1 MYQLLHGVRILDLT
15 RLLPGGYASQLL
27 ADLGAEVLKV
37 EDPWQGDYLRW
48 MKPYIPGTKESALY
62 WSLNRNKKSLKLN
75 LKSPEGP
82 LIGIFTKA
90 NVLDA
95 FLAGADSS
103 EGIGQHFN
111 PQVVTIQVDAPYREV
126 EQRAKQSSVGTG
138 VVVDKNGKALG
149 IFTKVDMILALFRE
163 ADLLATK
170 LSTVYQAMPNGIIVV
185 DQGNRIQQ
193 INPAGEKILELGQE
207 VLIGCLFDDVI
218 SGLNL
223 NVVLKQ
229 SKQLAGVQTQMNNVT
244 VLCNIS
250 PVGELAGTVIV
261 FQALTDFDQVAL
273 ELDATKRLF
282 ETLLTVTNI
291 GYEAIFVVDDQGKI
305 TLVNEAAC
313 KFFNKREE
321 ELLEQPIDQVI
332 ENTRLLRT
340 LKTGMAETN
349 EVQVIYGR
357 PYIVSRLPIV
367 RQGKIIGAVGK
378 IIFQKLE
385 EVKDLAQ
392 KLAQMDLE
400 LNFYKEQ
407 VGSTRLPVTFNQI
420 VTVSQDM
427 RRLKQEAEI
436 AARGNSTIMLTGESG
451 TGKELFAEAIHQA
464 SPYRNGPY
472 VKVNCA
478 AVPENLLESEFFGYA
493 SGAFTG
499 AQKGG
504 KAGKFA
510 VANGGTLFLDEI
522 GDMSLNLQSKL
533 LRVLEDR
540 CFEPVGSNEPV
551 KVDVRIIAATNKD
564 LIQKVASGEF
574 RSDLYYRLNVISF
587 RLLPIRD
594 RVEDIIPLV
603 HVFLERLNQDFGK
616 QISGVTSGV
625 HKILT
630 NHRWPGNVRELK
642 NVIERAVNFAS
653 GELLE
658 TADLPFYLREEKQE
672 SLNLAKEWNLE
683 NAHEHLDKETLEK
696 ALLKMNGN
704 KSEVARLLGIS
715 RSWLYEKIRR
725 YDINPR

>member
-1 MYQLLHGVRILDLT
+1 MLMNDMMTRDVPLLRPKDHLRQGVEL
-15 RLLPGGYASQLL
+15 
-27 ADLGAEVLKV
+27 
-37 EDPWQGDYLRW
+37 LRW
-48 MKPYIPGTKESALY
+48 TKLDAL
-62 WSLNRNKKSLKLN
+62 
-75 LKSPEGP
+75 PVVDEEGF

-95 FLAGADSS
+95 FLAGADPL
-103 EGIGQHFN
+103 EFIERHFN
-111 PQVVTIQVDAPYREV
+111 PQVVTVEADTPYREV

-138 VVVDKNGKALG
+138 VVVDKDGKALG
-149 IFTKVDMILALFRE
+149 IFTKVDMILALFQE
-163 ADLLATK
+163 AEQMAIK
-170 LSTVYQAMPNGIIVV
+170 LNTVYQAMPNGIIVV
-185 DQGNRIQQ
+185 DRNNHIQQ
-193 INPAGEKILELGQE
+193 INSSGEKILGLKQEILKGQAFSG
-207 VLIGCLFDDVI
+207 VFP
-218 SGLNL
+218 GLNL
-223 NVVLKQ
+223 SLVLKQ
-229 SKQLAGVQTQMNNVT
+229 SRHLVGVQAQMNQVT

-250 PVGELAGTVIV
+250 PMGDEVAGAVIV
-261 FQALTDFDQVAL
+261 FQALTDLDQVAL
-273 ELDATKRLF
+273 ELDATKRLY

-291 GYEAIFVVDDQGKI
+291 AYEAIFVVDDQGKI

-313 KFFNKREE
+313 QFFGKREE
-321 ELLEQPIDQVI
+321 DLLKQPIDQVM

-349 EVQVIYGR
+349 EIQVIYGR

-385 EVKDLAQ
+385 EVKEVAQ
-392 KLAQMDLE
+392 RLAQMDLE

-407 VGSTRLPVTFNQI
+407 VGSNRLPVTFNQI
-420 VTVSQDM
+420 ITVSQEL
-427 RRLKQEAEI
+427 RHLKQEAEI

-464 SPYRNGPY
+464 SPHRNGPY
-472 VKVNCA
+472 VRVNCS
-478 AVPENLLESEFFGYA
+478 AVPENLLESEFFGYV

-499 AQKGG
+499 AAKGG

-540 CFEPVGSNEPV
+540 CFEPVGSNESV
-551 KVDVRIIAATNKD
+551 KVDVRILAATNKD
-564 LIQKVASGEF
+564 LIENVGNGEF

-587 RLLPIRD
+587 CLIPLRNRP
-594 RVEDIIPLV
+594 EDIIPLV
-603 HVFLERLNQDFGK
+603 HVFLERLNLDFGK
-616 QISGVTSGV
+616 RIFGVTQEV
-625 HKILT
+625 HRILV

-642 NVIERAVNFAS
+642 NVIERAVNFAT

-658 TADLPFYLREEKQE
+658 LEDLPFYLREEKQKVP
-672 SLNLAKEWNLE
+672 LTLAGEWNLGH
-683 NAHEHLDKETLEK
+683 AHEHLDKETLEK

-715 RSWLYEKIRR
+715 RSWLYEKLRR
-725 YDINPR
+725 YDIKTR

>member
-1 MYQLLHGVRILDLT
+1 MLMSQMMTRDVPLL
-15 RLLPGGYASQLL
+15 Q
-27 ADLGAEVLKV
+27 
-37 EDPWQGDYLRW
+37 
-48 MKPYIPGTKESALY
+48 TKT
-62 WSLNRNKKSLKLN
+62 SLKQGVEL
-75 LKSPEGP
+75 LRSSKLDALPVIDEDGF

-95 FLAGADSS
+95 FLAGAESS
-103 EGIGQHFN
+103 EMIEGHFN
-111 PQVVTIQVDAPYREV
+111 SQVVTVQADTPYREV

-138 VVVDKNGKALG
+138 VVIDKKGKALG

-163 ADLLATK
+163 AEQLAIQ

-185 DQGNRIQQ
+185 NHNNVIQQ
-193 INPAGEKILELGQE
+193 INPAGEKILGLKQDILKGR
-207 VLIGCLFDDVI
+207 LFDSEFADLDL
-218 SGLNL
+218 SL
-223 NVVLKQ
+223 VLKQ
-229 SKQLAGVQTQMNNVT
+229 SQHLVGVQTQMNKVT

-250 PVGELAGTVIV
+250 PIGERAGAVIV

-273 ELDATKRLF
+273 ELDATKRLY

-291 GYEAIFVVDDQGKI
+291 AYEAIFVVDDQGKI

-313 KFFNKREE
+313 QFFGKREK
-321 ELLEQPIDQVI
+321 ELLQKPIDQVI

-340 LKTGMAETN
+340 LKTGMSETN
-349 EVQVIYGR
+349 EIQVIYGR

-378 IIFQKLE
+378 IIFQKLD
-385 EVKDLAQ
+385 EVKEVAQ

-400 LNFYKEQ
+400 LNYYKEQ
-407 VGSTRLPVTFNQI
+407 VGSTRLPVTFTQI
-420 VTVSQDM
+420 VTVNHDM

-464 SPYRNGPY
+464 SPHRNGPF

-478 AVPENLLESEFFGYA
+478 AIPENLLESEFFGYA

-510 VANGGTLFLDEI
+510 IANGGTLFLDEI

-540 CFEPVGSNEPV
+540 CFEPVGSNETV

-564 LIQKVASGEF
+564 LLQKVSSGEF

-587 RLLPIRD
+587 RLIPIRN
-594 RVEDIIPLV
+594 RAEDIIPLV
-603 HVFLERLNQDFGK
+603 NVFLERLNQDFGK
-616 QISGVTSGV
+616 RISGVTPEV
-625 HKILT
+625 QKTLIA
-630 NHRWPGNVRELK
+630 HRWPGNVRELK
-642 NVIERAVNFAS
+642 NVIERAVNFAA

-658 TADLPFYLREEKQE
+658 LADLPFYLREQKQE
-672 SLNLAKEWNLE
+672 DRIKQSKEWNLG

-696 ALLKMNGN
+696 ALLKTNGN

-715 RSWLYEKIRR
+715 RSWLYEKIRK
-725 YDINPR
+725 YDIKLPNR

>member
-1 MYQLLHGVRILDLT
+1 MLMRDMMTSDVPSLHLKDSLRQGV
-15 RLLPGGYASQLL
+15 
-27 ADLGAEVLKV
+27 EF
-37 EDPWQGDYLRW
+37 LRW
-48 MKPYIPGTKESALY
+48 TKLDALPVVDEAG
-62 WSLNRNKKSLKLN
+62 L
-75 LKSPEGP
+75 

-95 FLAGADSS
+95 FLAGADTS
-103 EGIGQHFN
+103 EVIEGHFN
-111 PQVVTIQVDAPYREV
+111 TQVVTVGVDAPYQEV

-138 VVVDKNGKALG
+138 VVVDKEGKVLG
-149 IFTKVDMILALFRE
+149 IFTKVDMILALFKE
-163 ADLLATK
+163 AEKLATK
-170 LSTVYQAMPNGIIVV
+170 LNTVYQAMPNGIIVV
-185 DQGNRIQQ
+185 DRHNCIQR
-193 INPAGEKILELGQE
+193 INPSGEKILKLKEPIQGLKLTNAFPG
-207 VLIGCLFDDVI
+207 LDLRDVI
-218 SGLNL
+218 
-223 NVVLKQ
+223 LKSQ
-229 SKQLAGVQTQMNNVT
+229 HLVGVQTEMNQVK

-250 PVGELAGTVIV
+250 PIGDLAGAVIV
-261 FQALTDFDQVAL
+261 FQALTDFDQVAM
-273 ELDATKRLF
+273 ELDATKRLY

-291 GYEAIFVVDDQGKI
+291 AYEAIFVVDDQGKI

-313 KFFNKREE
+313 QFFGKREK
-321 ELLEQPIDQVI
+321 ELLEQPVEQVM
-332 ENTRLLRT
+332 ENTRLMRT

-349 EVQVIYGR
+349 EIQVINGR
-357 PYIVSRLPIV
+357 PYIVSRMPIV

-385 EVKDLAQ
+385 EVKDVAQ
-392 KLAQMDLE
+392 RLAQMDHE
-400 LNFYKEQ
+400 LNFYKKQ

-420 VTVSQDM
+420 VTVSQDL
-427 RRLKQEAEI
+427 RRLKNEAQI
-436 AARGNSTIMLTGESG
+436 AARGNSTILLTGESG

-493 SGAFTG
+493 HGAFTG

-504 KAGKFA
+504 KLGKFA
-510 VANGGTLFLDEI
+510 TANGGTLFLDEI

-540 CFEPVGSNEPV
+540 SFEPIGSNEAV
-551 KVDVRIIAATNKD
+551 KVDIRIITATNKD
-564 LIQKVASGEF
+564 LLQKVRSGEF

-587 RLLPIRD
+587 RLIPIRD
-594 RVEDIIPLV
+594 RTEDIIPLA
-603 HVFLERLNQDFGK
+603 HVFLERLNQDFDK
-616 QISGVTSGV
+616 QISGVTPEV
-625 HKILT
+625 QKTLV

-658 TADLPFYLREEKQE
+658 LTDLPFYLREEKQE
-672 SLNLAKEWNLE
+672 DAFPLKKEWNLE
-683 NAHEHLDKETLEK
+683 SVHEHLDKETLEQ

-715 RSWLYEKIRR
+715 RSWLYEKLRR
-725 YDINPR
+725 YDISPR

>member
-1 MYQLLHGVRILDLT
+1 MLMSDMMTRDVPLLRAKDTL
-15 RLLPGGYASQLL
+15 R
-27 ADLGAEVLKV
+27 
-37 EDPWQGDYLRW
+37 QGIELLRW
-48 MKPYIPGTKESALY
+48 TKLEALPVVDEQ
-62 WSLNRNKKSLKLN
+62 SF
-75 LKSPEGP
+75 

-90 NVLDA
+90 NVFDA

-103 EGIGQHFN
+103 EIIEQYYN
-111 PQVVTIQVDAPYREV
+111 TQVVTVKADIPYHEV
-126 EQRAKQSSVGTG
+126 EQQAKQTSVGTG
-138 VVVDKNGKALG
+138 VVVDKEGKVLG

-163 ADLLATK
+163 AEQQANK
-170 LSTVYQAMPNGIIVV
+170 INTVYQAMPNGIIVV
-185 DQGNRIQQ
+185 DQDNRIQQ
-193 INPAGEKILELGQE
+193 INPAGEKILGLKQE
-207 VLIGCLFDDVI
+207 ALKEKFFDTVI

-223 NVVLKQ
+223 DLILRESQYLV
-229 SKQLAGVQTQMNNVT
+229 GVQTEMNQVK

-250 PVGELAGTVIV
+250 PVGELAGAVIV
-261 FQALTDFDQVAL
+261 FQALTDLDQVAL
-273 ELDATKRLF
+273 ELDATKRLY

-291 GYEAIFVVDDQGKI
+291 AYEAIFVVDDQGKI
-305 TLVNEAAC
+305 SLINEAAC
-313 KFFNKREE
+313 QFFGKREK
-321 ELLEQPIDQVI
+321 ELLQKPIDKVI

-349 EVQVIYGR
+349 EIQVIYGR

-385 EVKDLAQ
+385 EVKEVAQRLAQ
-392 KLAQMDLE
+392 LDLE
-400 LNFYKEQ
+400 LNYYKEQ
-407 VGSTRLPVTFNQI
+407 IGSTRQPVTFNQI
-420 VTVSQDM
+420 ITVNQDM

-464 SPYRNGPY
+464 SPHRNGPY

-522 GDMSLNLQSKL
+522 GDMSLHLQSKL

-540 CFEPVGSNEPV
+540 SFEPIGSNDSV

-564 LIQKVASGEF
+564 LIQKVGSGEF

-587 RLLPIRD
+587 RLIPIRN
-594 RVEDIIPLV
+594 RTEDIIPLV

-616 QISGVTSGV
+616 RISGVSSEV
-625 HKILT
+625 EKILVA
-630 NHRWPGNVRELK
+630 HRWPGNVRELK

-658 TADLPFYLREEKQE
+658 RADLPFYLREEMQASSI
-672 SLNLAKEWNLE
+672 SLTKEWNLG

-715 RSWLYEKIRR
+715 RSWLYEKMRR
-725 YDINPR
+725 YDIKTR

>member
-1 MYQLLHGVRILDLT
+1 MLMSDMMTRDIPLLRVKDTLR
-15 RLLPGGYASQLL
+15 
-27 ADLGAEVLKV
+27 
-37 EDPWQGDYLRW
+37 QGIELLRW
-48 MKPYIPGTKESALY
+48 TKLDALPVVDEQ
-62 WSLNRNKKSLKLN
+62 SL
-75 LKSPEGP
+75 

-90 NVLDA
+90 NVFDA

-103 EGIGQHFN
+103 EIIERYYN
-111 PQVVTIQVDAPYREV
+111 TQVVTVKADIPYHEV
-126 EQRAKQSSVGTG
+126 EQQAKQTSVGTG
-138 VVVDKNGKALG
+138 VVVDKEGKVLG

-163 ADLLATK
+163 AEQQANK
-170 LSTVYQAMPNGIIVV
+170 INTVYQAMPNGIIVV
-185 DQGNRIQQ
+185 DQDNRIQQ
-193 INPAGEKILELGQE
+193 INPAGEKILGLKQE
-207 VLIGCLFDDVI
+207 SLKEKSFDTVI

-223 NVVLKQ
+223 DLVLRESQ
-229 SKQLAGVQTQMNNVT
+229 YLVGVQTKMNQVK

-250 PVGELAGTVIV
+250 PVGELAGAVIV
-261 FQALTDFDQVAL
+261 FQALTDLDQVAL
-273 ELDATKRLF
+273 ELDATKRLY

-291 GYEAIFVVDDQGKI
+291 AYEAIFVVDDQGKI
-305 TLVNEAAC
+305 SLVNEAAC
-313 KFFNKREE
+313 QFFGKREK
-321 ELLEQPIDQVI
+321 ELLQKPIDKVI
-332 ENTRLLRT
+332 ANTRLLRT

-349 EVQVIYGR
+349 EIQVIYGR

-385 EVKDLAQ
+385 EVKEVAQRLAQ
-392 KLAQMDLE
+392 LDLE
-400 LNFYKEQ
+400 LNYYKEQ
-407 VGSTRLPVTFNQI
+407 IGPTRQPVTFNQI
-420 VTVSQDM
+420 ITVNQDM

-464 SPYRNGPY
+464 SPHRNGPY

-533 LRVLEDR
+533 LRVLEER
-540 CFEPVGSNEPV
+540 SFEPVGSNESV

-587 RLLPIRD
+587 RLIPIRN
-594 RVEDIIPLV
+594 RSEDIIPLV

-616 QISGVTSGV
+616 RISGVSSEV
-625 HKILT
+625 EKILVA
-630 NHRWPGNVRELK
+630 HRWPGNVRELK
-642 NVIERAVNFAS
+642 NVIERAVNFAT
-653 GELLE
+653 GDLLE
-658 TADLPFYLREEKQE
+658 AADLPFYLREEKQE
-672 SLNLAKEWNLE
+672 RSLSLAKEWNLE

-696 ALLKMNGN
+696 ALLKTNGN

-725 YDINPR
+725 YDIKSR

>member
-1 MYQLLHGVRILDLT
+1 MLMRDMMTRDVPLLHIKNSLKQGVEL
-15 RLLPGGYASQLL
+15 
-27 ADLGAEVLKV
+27 
-37 EDPWQGDYLRW
+37 LRW
-48 MKPYIPGTKESALY
+48 TKLDALPVVDEDG
-62 WSLNRNKKSLKLN
+62 S
-75 LKSPEGP
+75 

-90 NVLDA
+90 NILDA
-95 FLAGADSS
+95 FLAGAESS
-103 EGIGQHFN
+103 EPIEGHFN
-111 PQVVTIQVDAPYREV
+111 TQVVTVEADTPYREV

-138 VVVDKNGKALG
+138 VVVDKAGKALG
-149 IFTKVDMILALFRE
+149 IFTKVDMILALFKE
-163 ADLLATK
+163 AEQLATK

-185 DQGNRIQQ
+185 DQNNCIQQ
-193 INPAGEKILELGQE
+193 INPAGEKILGLEQEALKGHLFSCIFPGLELE
-207 VLIGCLFDDVI
+207 
-218 SGLNL
+218 
-223 NVVLKQ
+223 VVLKQ
-229 SKQLAGVQTQMNNVT
+229 SQHLVGVQTQMNQVT

-250 PVGELAGTVIV
+250 PVGEMAGAVIV

-273 ELDATKRLF
+273 ELDATKRLY
-282 ETLLTVTNI
+282 ETLLTVINI
-291 GYEAIFVVDDQGKI
+291 AYEAIFVVDDQGKI

-313 KFFNKREE
+313 QFFGKRES
-321 ELLEQPIDQVI
+321 ELLQKPIDQVI

-349 EVQVIYGR
+349 EIQVIYGR

-378 IIFQKLE
+378 IIFQKLD
-385 EVKDLAQ
+385 EVKDVAQ
-392 KLAQMDLE
+392 KLALMDLE
-400 LNFYKEQ
+400 LNYYKEQ
-407 VGSTRLPVTFNQI
+407 VGSARLPVTFNQI
-420 VTVSQDM
+420 VTVNQDM

-540 CFEPVGSNEPV
+540 CFEPVGSNESV

-574 RSDLYYRLNVISF
+574 RGDLYYRLNVISF
-587 RLLPIRD
+587 RLIPFRN
-594 RVEDIIPLV
+594 RSEDIIPLV
-603 HVFLERLNQDFGK
+603 HVFLERLNRDFGK
-616 QISGVTSGV
+616 RISGVTSEV
-625 HKILT
+625 HKTLVA
-630 NHRWPGNVRELK
+630 HRWPGNVRELK

-658 TADLPFYLREEKQE
+658 LADLPFYLREEKRKV
-672 SLNLAKEWNLE
+672 SLTLAKEWNLG

-725 YDINPR
+725 YDIKSH

>member
-1 MYQLLHGVRILDLT
+1 MRWTKLDA
-15 RLLPGGYASQLL
+15 LPVV
-27 ADLGAEVLKV
+27 DE
-37 EDPWQGDYLRW
+37 
-48 MKPYIPGTKESALY
+48 
-62 WSLNRNKKSLKLN
+62 
-75 LKSPEGP
+75 EGF

-90 NVLDA
+90 NLLDA
-95 FLAGADSS
+95 FLAGADAS
-103 EGIGQHFN
+103 EMIEQHFN
-111 PQVVTIQVDAPYREV
+111 SQVVTVEAETPYLEV
-126 EQRAKQSSVGTG
+126 EQRAKQTAVGTG
-138 VVVDKNGKALG
+138 VVVDQEGKPLG

-163 ADLLATK
+163 AEKLATE
-170 LSTVYQAMPNGIIVV
+170 LNTVYQAMPNGILVV
-185 DQGNRIQQ
+185 DRDSRILQ
-193 INPAGEKILELGQE
+193 INPSGGKILKLEQDSIKGRLLSSVFPDLDLTG
-207 VLIGCLFDDVI
+207 VLR
-218 SGLNL
+218 
-223 NVVLKQ
+223 Q
-229 SKQLAGVQTQMNNVT
+229 SQHLVGVQTEMNRVK

-250 PVGELAGTVIV
+250 PVGDLAGAVIV

-273 ELDATKRLF
+273 ELDATKRLY
-282 ETLLTVTNI
+282 ETLLTVTDI
-291 GYEAIFVVDDQGKI
+291 AYEAIFVVDDQGKI

-313 KFFNKREE
+313 QFFGKREQ
-321 ELLEQPIDQVI
+321 ELLQQPIDKVM
-332 ENTRLLRT
+332 ENTRLFRT

-349 EVQVIYGR
+349 EIQVIYGR

-378 IIFQKLE
+378 ITFQKLE
-385 EVKDLAQ
+385 EVKEVAQ

-407 VGSTRLPVTFNQI
+407 AGSTRLPVTFNQI

-436 AARGNSTIMLTGESG
+436 AARGSSTIMLTGESG

-493 SGAFTG
+493 GGAFTG
-499 AQKGG
+499 AQRGG

-510 VANGGTLFLDEI
+510 AANGGTLFLDEI

-540 CFEPVGSNEPV
+540 CFEPVGSNESV
-551 KVDVRIIAATNKD
+551 QVDVRIIAATNKD
-564 LIQKVASGEF
+564 LVQKVASGEF
-574 RSDLYYRLNVISF
+574 RNDLYYRLNVISF
-587 RLLPIRD
+587 RLIPIRD
-594 RVEDIIPLV
+594 RTEDIIPLV
-603 HVFLERLNQDFGK
+603 HVFLERLNENFGK
-616 QISGVTSGV
+616 QIVGVTSEV
-625 HKILT
+625 YSTLI

-653 GELLE
+653 GNLLE
-658 TADLPFYLREEKQE
+658 LADLPFYLRGEKQE
-672 SLNLAKEWNLE
+672 ELLPIKKEWNLE
-683 NAHEHLDKETLEK
+683 SAHERLDKETLER
-696 ALLKMNGN
+696 ALHKMKGN

-725 YDINPR
+725 YDIKLP

>member
-1 MYQLLHGVRILDLT
+1 MLMRDMMTRDVPLLRPKDKLRQGVEL
-15 RLLPGGYASQLL
+15 
-27 ADLGAEVLKV
+27 
-37 EDPWQGDYLRW
+37 LRW
-48 MKPYIPGTKESALY
+48 TKLDAL
-62 WSLNRNKKSLKLN
+62 
-75 LKSPEGP
+75 PVVDEDGF

-95 FLAGADSS
+95 FLAGADAS
-103 EGIGQHFN
+103 EIIERHFN
-111 PQVVTIQVDAPYREV
+111 PQVVTVQVDTPYQEV

-138 VVVDKNGKALG
+138 VVVDKEGKALG

-163 ADLLATK
+163 AEQLATK
-170 LSTVYQAMPNGIIVV
+170 LNTVYQAMPNGIIVV
-185 DQGNRIQQ
+185 DRNNRIQQ
-193 INPAGEKILELGQE
+193 INPSGEKILGLDQE
-207 VLIGCLFDDVI
+207 ALKGCLFGSVFP
-218 SGLNL
+218 GLDL
-223 NVVLKQ
+223 SVVLKQ
-229 SKQLAGVQTQMNNVT
+229 SHHLAGVQTKINQVN
-244 VLCNIS
+244 VLCNVS
-250 PVGELAGTVIV
+250 PVGEMAGAVIV
-261 FQALTDFDQVAL
+261 FQALTDLDQVAL
-273 ELDATKRLF
+273 ELDATKRLS

-291 GYEAIFVVDDQGKI
+291 AYEAIFVVDDQGKI

-313 KFFNKREE
+313 QFFGKREK
-321 ELLEQPIDQVI
+321 ELLRQPIDQVI

-349 EVQVIYGR
+349 EIQVIFGR

-385 EVKDLAQ
+385 EVKDVAQ
-392 KLAQMDLE
+392 KLAQMDHE

-407 VGSTRLPVTFNQI
+407 VGTDRSPVTFNQI

-464 SPYRNGPY
+464 SSHRNGPY

-510 VANGGTLFLDEI
+510 IANGGTLFLDEI

-540 CFEPVGSNEPV
+540 CFEPVGSNESV

-587 RLLPIRD
+587 RLIPIRNHS
-594 RVEDIIPLV
+594 EDIIPLV
-603 HVFLERLNQDFGK
+603 HVFLERFNRDLGK
-616 QISGVTSGV
+616 RVSGVTQEV
-625 HKILT
+625 QKILVG
-630 NHRWPGNVRELK
+630 HRWPGNVRELK

-653 GELLE
+653 GELVELV
-658 TADLPFYLREEKQE
+658 DLPFYLREETE
-672 SLNLAKEWNLE
+672 EVSLSWAKEWNLE

-696 ALLKMNGN
+696 ALFKMNGN

-725 YDINPR
+725 YDIKLR